1 MAGLRFAHRLKSAI
15 LYDGISLFQLGL
27 IAGLTDY
34 LTFIGHDNIVL
45 RKLRY
50 RSIRAK
56 KVFNEMKQILSEK

>member
-34 LTFIGHDNIVL
+34 LTFIGYDNILL
-45 RKLRY
+45 RKLR
-50 RSIRAK
+50 
-56 KVFNEMKQILSEK
+56 